1 MKKNIKKLYLLKIPL
16 AAILSILL
24 VITVFTLT
32 SCNKNS
38 SGDGS
43 SDKGTTTL
51 YVYNWGEY
59 ISDGSD
65 GSLDVNA
72 EFEKYYYETYGKKV
86 KVNYSTFSSNED
98 MYAKLESG
106 AVSYD
111 VVIPSDYM
119 IARMIAN
126 GMLAELNFDNIPNA
140 KYISEKFR
148 GEAAYYD
155 PEEKYSIPYTYGM
168 VGIIYNAAEIPE
180 DEPNLG
186 SWALMWDPKYSGNI
200 LQFNNSRD
208 AFGTAQ
214 YFLGLDV
221 NDRDPASWQK
231 AYDMLLEQKS
241 VVQGYVMDEIFNKMG
256 SGSAMVAP
264 YYAGDFFTMYEDND
278 DLAFYYPKEGTNIFV
293 DAMCIPNCTRNKEL
307 AEIYINFMLSEEIA
321 VANAEYICYASPNTL
336 VAENEEYIE
345 YMQELHPDAI
355 DILYNSAEAIPT
367 SYYQNL
373 DEEQLERLNTLWD
386 NLKIESKI
394 GTSIYVISGI
404 IIAALAVFFIVN
416 TVINAKRRKMWDKV
430 AENVSDD
437 RS

>member
-1 MKKNIKKLYLLKIPL
+1 
-16 AAILSILL
+16 
-24 VITVFTLT
+24 
-32 SCNKNS
+32 
-38 SGDGS
+38 
-43 SDKGTTTL
+43 
-51 YVYNWGEY
+51 
-59 ISDGSD
+59 
-65 GSLDVNA
+65 
-72 EFEKYYYETYGKKV
+72 
-86 KVNYSTFSSNED
+86 
-98 MYAKLESG
+98 
-106 AVSYD
+106 
-111 VVIPSDYM
+111 
-119 IARMIAN
+119 
-126 GMLAELNFDNIPNA
+126 
-140 KYISEKFR
+140 
-148 GEAAYYD
+148 
-155 PEEKYSIPYTYGM
+155 
-168 VGIIYNAAEIPE
+168 
-180 DEPNLG
+180 
-186 SWALMWDPKYSGNI
+186 
-200 LQFNNSRD
+200 
-208 AFGTAQ
+208 
-214 YFLGLDV
+214 
-221 NDRDPASWQK
+221 
-231 AYDMLLEQKS
+231 MLLEQKA

-345 YMQELHPDAI
+345 YMQEIHPDAI

-416 TVINAKRRKMWDKV
+416 AIINAKRRKMWDKV